1 LSNVQLVQPAQ
12 SLEEFA
18 LEYRKFGKTG
28 LTVSRLCL
36 GTMTFGLQ
44 TEENVSRSIM
54 DRAAE
59 AGVNFIDTADV
70 YPLGADETRSGRT
83 EEIVGRWLKNTPSRR
98 SEFILATK
106 AVGKMGPMAW
116 DQGASRK
123 HLLDAIDASLK
134 RLNTD
139 YVDLYQL
146 HSDDRETPLDETL
159 EALDTIVRHGKARYV
174 GVSNFLAYRLATA
187 LGRSDFLR
195 VARFISVQP
204 RYNLLFRQIERELLP
219 LATDENLAVIPYNPL
234 AGGLL
239 TGKHKH
245 DAKPSDGRF
254 TGTVGRAGEMYS
266 QRYWHEREFETIAK
280 LQQIVG
286 ETGESLTKTS
296 VAWVLANPAITS
308 AIIGASKPEQLT
320 DSLAAVD
327 LKLDDALKAKL
338 DDATKEY
345 RWGDAAR

>member
-1 LSNVQLVQPAQ
+1 LLDVQPGQ
-12 SLEEFA
+12 SLEESA

-70 YPLGADETRSGRT
+70 YPLGADETHAGRT
-83 EEIVGRWLKNTPSRR
+83 EEIVGRWLKDTPSRR

-106 AVGKMGPMAW
+106 AVGKMGPAAW

-159 EALDTIVRHGKARYV
+159 EALDTIVRHGKARYI

-219 LATDENLAVIPYNPL
+219 LATDEHLAVIPYNPL

-254 TGTVGRAGEMYS
+254 TGTVGKAGEMYS
-266 QRYWHEREFETIAK
+266 QRYWHEREFQTIAK
-280 LQQIVG
+280 LQQIVK